1 MALLFTDYFTRTYK
15 SGLMTVSTII
25 FSIFMALAFIMPI
38 ILVVKTHN
46 FWVTNLT
53 FNEQPKV

>member
-15 SGLMTVSTII
+15 SGLMSLSTLI

-38 ILVVKTHN
+38 ILVVKTHSN
-46 FWVTNLT
+46 DDRLMAI
-53 FNEQPKV
+53 